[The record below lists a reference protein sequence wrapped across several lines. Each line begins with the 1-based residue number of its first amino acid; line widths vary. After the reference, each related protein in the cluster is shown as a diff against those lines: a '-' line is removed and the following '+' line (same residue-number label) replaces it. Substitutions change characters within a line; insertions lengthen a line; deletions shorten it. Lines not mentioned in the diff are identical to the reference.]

1 MPSVQKNFCIE
12 RVYLMSV
19 KSNYIYNT
27 INRILRILIAVI
39 TTPYITRV
47 LGSDGIGIYSYTYTI
62 ASYFVLFVLLGLDNY
77 GNREIAKSKNNT
89 DDLDN
94 TFSEIYSMQ
103 LLFGVVVSIVFLIFS
118 FTNNGKYGLYLRL
131 QYIYVLSSLIDV
143 NWALSGLEE
152 FKFTSIRNIIFNSLG
167 LFLTLVLVR
176 DRDSLVTYTLL
187 LLVLAVVTNLTGF
200 IYVTKRVKF
209 RICFFKRIKKHIK
222 PNLIL
227 FIPIIAVSLY
237 KMMDKIMMGMMA
249 EINQVGFY
257 ESAEKVIQI
266 PTLLI
271 SSLGTVMLPR
281 MTFLY
286 SSGKND
292 DASKYMKKSIDAAM
306 IISTSLCFG
315 IMGISQEFVPLYY
328 GEGFSLCATL
338 YLILLPCCIFLNFS
352 NVIRTQF
359 LIPKAKDKIYIT
371 AVISGA
377 AVNIIVNAL
386 LIPKFGAIG
395 AAVGTFIAE
404 IIVCTTQTI
413 SVRKDLPIKNY
424 LARSFPFLILGM
436 LMFCVIFFIRF
447 DIPVLLL
454 LVIKVIIGGLLYLIG
469 LVFILKVFHRTY
481 EYDLEIFL
489 KNKH

>member
-1 MPSVQKNFCIE
+1 
-12 RVYLMSV
+12 MSV

-62 ASYFVLFVLLGLDNY
+62 ASYFVLFILLGLDNY
-77 GNREIAKSKNNT
+77 GNREIAKSKKNIDN
-89 DDLDN
+89 LYN

-103 LLFGVVVSIVFLIFS
+103 LLFGVVVSIAFQVFS
-118 FTNNGKYGLYLRL
+118 FTNNGEYGVYLRI
-131 QYIYVLSSLIDV
+131 QSIYVFSSIIDV

-152 FKFTSIRNIIFNSLG
+152 FKFTSIRNIIFNFLG
-167 LFLTLVLVR
+167 LILTLVLVR
-176 DRDSLVTYTLL
+176 DRESLVIYALL
-187 LLVLAVVTNLTGF
+187 LPVLAVINNLTGF
-200 IYVTKRVKF
+200 VYVTKRVKF
-209 RICFFKRIKKHIK
+209 RICYFDRIKKHIK

-237 KMMDKIMMGMMA
+237 KMMDKIMMGMMV

-257 ESAEKVIQI
+257 ENAEKVIQI

-281 MTFLY
+281 MTSLY

-292 DASKYMKKSIDAAM
+292 DASNYMKKSIDAAM

-338 YLILLPCCIFLNFS
+338 YLILLPCCIFLAFS
-352 NVIRTQF
+352 NVIRTQY
-359 LIPKAKDKIYIT
+359 LIPKGKDKTYIT
-371 AVISGA
+371 AVILGA
-377 AVNIIVNAL
+377 GVNIIINAL

-395 AAVGTFIAE
+395 AAVGTLIAE
-404 IIVCTTQTI
+404 ITVCITQTI
-413 SVRKDLPIKNY
+413 SVRKELLIKNY
-424 LARSFPFLILGM
+424 LLRSFSFVTLGM
-436 LMFCVIFFIRF
+436 VMFCVIYYMRLG
-447 DIPVLLL
+447 IPVLLQ
-454 LVIKVIIGGLLYLIG
+454 LVIKVIIGGLIYLIG
-469 LVFILKVFHRTY
+469 LIFILKVCHRTY
-481 EYDLEIFL
+481 EYDLKRF
-489 KNKH
+489 KNK